1 MVVPSVRVQ
10 TSSLELL
17 SMLRSDRGIALLEV
31 LVALTIL
38 SGAGLALL
46 DLVTGGLRAERDARE
61 RERVLAVEERVL
73 TAFTLLTRDEL
84 DRRLGRHPIGELIVE
99 IQRPERTLYRIA
111 VSQQESS
118 QVEDLVTVVYRREP
132 RNGP

>member
-1 MVVPSVRVQ
+1 MVEQSVRD
-10 TSSLELL
+10 SIRSPELPV
-17 SMLRSDRGIALLEV
+17 RAERGFALLET
-31 LVALTIL
+31 LVALAIL

-73 TAFTLLTRDEL
+73 TALTLLKREEL
-84 DRRLGRHPIGELIVE
+84 DRRLGRHPIGELIVD

-111 VSQQESS
+111 LVQHESP
-118 QVEDLVTVVYRREP
+118 QVEDLVTVVYRREA
-132 RNGP
+132 RNAP